1 MFSVKIEYNLYEIM
15 ADRDMTE
22 RQLALKSGISHVT
35 INNILNGR
43 KDPNLM
49 TICRLAIALK
59 VPAEKLY
66 TYYEISVH

>member
-1 MFSVKIEYNLYEIM
+1 MFDVKLEYNLYEIM
-15 ADRDMTE
+15 AARDMTE
-22 RQLALKSGISHVT
+22 RQLALKSGVSHVT

-43 KDPNLM
+43 KDPNLT

-66 TYYEISVH
+66 TYHHIIR